1 MFPESRNGTSDLK
14 VAEALVFDEN
24 ELLSLAKVSHITFTV
39 DASGVESS
47 ASFGPTPSCNQH
59 ILDGVV
65 SVIANVLCS
74 VILKD
79 LIDP

>member
-1 MFPESRNGTSDLK
+1 MTET
-14 VAEALVFDEN
+14 LVFDEN
-24 ELLSLAKVSHITFTV
+24 ELLSLAKVSHVAFTV

-59 ILDGVV
+59 ILDGIV
-65 SVIANVLCS
+65 SVVANVLCN

-79 LIDP
+79 LIDPWMTP